1 MASPRL
7 SLGSVSSAI
16 PRWQAPAIL
25 LFTAVRSSSLLGHDL
40 IQRFQAERFQVFLA
54 GHFGMWFG
62 CGVLLPT
69 WEYFAL
75 SRSYWFLIFIAN
87 SAAHSCVIVW
97 AMVLSRQ
104 ERYELSIT
112 VVCIGNWIGVL
123 VTVWVSPALLPVM
136 AILAVL
142 PVAFA
147 EAYVRWQR
155 GLLFVGLTGLCLLI
169 AATMSRFVDRET
181 SSEIGN
187 HWVETGFIIGGVTI
201 VGLNL
206 MVIVWNNAAALRT
219 SEAYLAEHAAELAAS
234 RTRLTAAADEE
245 RRRIERDLHDGA
257 QQHLVALSV
266 LIQLARNAEP
276 QRAAALLDEAAELV
290 GTAIVEMRRLAHGI
304 YPPLLVSGGLAEAL
318 PTLAARAPVPVRV
331 EIGALDRY
339 PPSTE
344 AALYFCCSEA
354 LQNAAKHG
362 DSDTTVVVTAGNHDG
377 RLRLTIS
384 DDGPGFAPDT
394 QGRGLANMTDRIAA
408 LGGEVTIDSAP
419 GAGTRIIAIVDV
431 DGRSDLSARR

>member
-97 AMVLSRQ
+97 AMVLARQ

-201 VGLNL
+201 VGLNV

-219 SEAYLAEHAAELAAS
+219 SEACLAEHAAELAAS

-257 QQHLVALSV
+257 QQRLVSV
-266 LIQLARNAEP
+266 AMNLGLAKEHIAEADDP
-276 QRAAALLDEAAELV
+276 RARELV
-290 GTAIVEMRRLAHGI
+290 ERAHEEAKQAIVELRDLVRGIHPAVLTDRGLDPAVSALAARCPVPVTVQSDLARRLPAVTEAAA
-304 YPPLLVSGGLAEAL
+304 YFVVAEAL
-318 PTLAARAPVPVRV
+318 TNV
-331 EIGALDRY
+331 
-339 PPSTE
+339 
-344 AALYFCCSEA
+344 
-354 LQNAAKHG
+354 AKHSGATAASVRLTDRG
-362 DSDTTVVVTAGNHDG
+362 DTVVVEVHDDGNGGATEREGGGLQGLRDRVRAVDG
-377 RLRLTIS
+377 RLRIAS
-384 DDGPGFAPDT
+384 PEGGPT
-394 QGRGLANMTDRIAA
+394 TLIAELPCA
-408 LGGEVTIDSAP
+408 S
-419 GAGTRIIAIVDV
+419 
-431 DGRSDLSARR
+431 